1 MNKKSCRNDF
11 ISDGSSDEEDNHVV
25 GSLWDRLAR
34 KRNIGDISDTSSG
47 FGATVPSLA
56 STKSGSPNED
66 VESSHSSVSTFST
79 STAPVA
85 STAGDVS
92 SEDEMERL
100 LLSQILQEKGEGNSV
115 SLGNEGGRGKKKRSR
130 EEIEENRKIAQEKKA
145 ERAKQKQMKEVEK
158 EMRKAER
165 EAKKTYSLNSCLQF
179 IKVLVDTN
187 VVNTCGL
194 GVLILKACEELGVTC
209 ETREL
214 PLPFTVMW
222 VRNVA
227 SSGLGQD
234 MKVETVYSEVEEQ
247 EVISVVPVADFVQ
260 MVDTFKQRQR
270 GLSDSGITLQEYVSH
285 MKSSLAGK
293 NISVVVLGV
302 EQYFRDLKSY
312 TNKKFK
318 SAVQSKSA
326 STSSK
331 PTKSV
336 SPALSVSRVDMEE
349 TTADTLMHADCMTFM
364 HDSPEEVADMVRRF
378 SKAVA
383 ERPAKKDRFDPIF
396 SFHEEGVGGVKVD
409 RSGGGL
415 LKVWKHQLLQFKN
428 VSPDIAQAIIAV
440 FPSPQ
445 MLRQA
450 YKKCQTEKEAI
461 QVLENIVIPAQFP
474 VVSAYLPSIAD

>member
-302 EQYFRDLKSY
+302 EQYFR
-312 TNKKFK
+312 
-318 SAVQSKSA
+318 
-326 STSSK
+326 
-331 PTKSV
+331 
-336 SPALSVSRVDMEE
+336 VDMEE

-461 QVLENIVIPAQFP
+461 QVLENIVVRRGAGVLETSRRVGKELSRRIYMLFTCDDPDF
-474 VVSAYLPSIAD
+474 VIR